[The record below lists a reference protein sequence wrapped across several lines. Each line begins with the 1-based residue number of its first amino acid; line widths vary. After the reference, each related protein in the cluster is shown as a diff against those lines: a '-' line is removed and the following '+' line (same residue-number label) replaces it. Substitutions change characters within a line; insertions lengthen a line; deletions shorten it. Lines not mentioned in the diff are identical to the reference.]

1 MKSHARGKVRAPR
14 SGSVPAVAERF
25 TAEELEALHQRA
37 NELAVEQETDASLRA
52 ALQAFAETAANLAVK
67 VKGTE
72 LLSTD

>member
-1 MKSHARGKVRAPR
+1 M
-14 SGSVPAVAERF
+14 AERF

-37 NELAVEQETDASLRA
+37 NELAVEQEVDASLRA

-67 VKGTE
+67 VKGTK

>member
-1 MKSHARGKVRAPR
+1 VR
-14 SGSVPAVAERF
+14 VAERF
-25 TAEELEALHQRA
+25 TVDELEALHRRA
-37 NELAVEQETDASLRA
+37 NELAVEQEVDASLRA

>member
-1 MKSHARGKVRAPR
+1 M
-14 SGSVPAVAERF
+14 AERF
-25 TAEELEALHQRA
+25 TVEELEALHRRA
-37 NELAVEQETDASLRA
+37 NELAVEHETDASLRA